1 MKIERQE
8 GRLLWVRTDDG
19 FSIEIPAKFGW
30 SEALLVVCLA
40 FWLYGCMQTIP
51 NVLNGQDNS
60 NTTLLELV
68 LAVVTICFSIVW
80 LLWSFGGSTI
90 LVLTP
95 VEFTLQRNL
104 FGFAW
109 STRTYQNS
117 HVVGIRYIAPYWVN
131 HADRAGYTR
140 SKIRFAVDGWG
151 HSFASG
157 VSEAEAFALIS
168 RIMEVYEFPPVRLA
182 DI

>member
-1 MKIERQE
+1 MKIERLE
-8 GRLLWVRTDDG
+8 GRLLWVRTDEG
-19 FSIEIPAKFGW
+19 FSVEIPAKFGW
-30 SEALLVVCLA
+30 SEALLVVCVA
-40 FWLYGCMQTIP
+40 FWIFCGMHTNP
-51 NVLNGQDNS
+51 NMLNGQDNS

-80 LLWSFGGSTI
+80 LLWSFGGSTN

-95 VEFTLQRNL
+95 VEFTLKRNL

-117 HVVGIRYIAPYWVN
+117 QVVGIRYVAPYWVN
-131 HADRAGYTR
+131 HADGAGYTR
-140 SKIRFAVDGWG
+140 SKIRYSANGWG

-168 RIMEVYEFPPVRLA
+168 RIMEVYEFPPVKL
-182 DI
+182 